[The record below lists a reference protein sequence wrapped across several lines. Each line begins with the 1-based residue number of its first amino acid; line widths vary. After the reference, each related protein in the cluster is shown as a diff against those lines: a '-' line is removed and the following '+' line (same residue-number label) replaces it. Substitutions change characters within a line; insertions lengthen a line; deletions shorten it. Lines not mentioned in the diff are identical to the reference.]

1 MALLPA
7 NFSWLR
13 PSVLDLESG
22 TGQTESRTDDGH
34 RRFMPHPGGNIVI
47 DLACRKL
54 VSRTSYTL
62 NLHVKR
68 LSVCKCFLRPVETV
82 ER

>member
-34 RRFMPHPGGNIVI
+34 RRFMPPPRREHSNRFSLP
-47 DLACRKL
+47 
-54 VSRTSYTL
+54 
-62 NLHVKR
+62 
-68 LSVCKCFLRPVETV
+68 
-82 ER
+82 